1 MARTHTHTHAQSS
14 PFVYPPLRHT
24 PVRPYITRSVS
35 FGVQDEAHE
44 KWVYAWI
51 ASHCKRGEGR
61 GGAPPSAPPP
71 APAATGNGAPTALTN
86 GGGGLS
92 GLLGDGW
99 GAWPGR
105 EDQTPSAESPAS
117 SLPHPERDWPLL
129 LGAGLGTYVL
139 LDRLAAEDANGA
151 RSLVPRCMHAFVGRW
166 ATIHPLASAARV
178 RELLPLQLLCEQAS
192 LAHKSHTHLTRIS
205 HPGLL
210 SAAACRFATAVS
222 LLPFP
227 YCRFPYY

>member
-1 MARTHTHTHAQSS
+1 MTHWARRAQSHGAATADQ
-14 PFVYPPLRHT
+14 L
-24 PVRPYITRSVS
+24 
-35 FGVQDEAHE
+35 
-44 KWVYAWI
+44 
-51 ASHCKRGEGR
+51 KRL
-61 GGAPPSAPPP
+61 PPP

-192 LAHKSHTHLTRIS
+192 LAHKSHTQVSHASHTHLAPRS
-205 HPGLL
+205 
-210 SAAACRFATAVS
+210 SFSRRV
-222 LLPFP
+222 PFR
-227 YCRFPYY
+227 YCRFPTAVFPTTDH